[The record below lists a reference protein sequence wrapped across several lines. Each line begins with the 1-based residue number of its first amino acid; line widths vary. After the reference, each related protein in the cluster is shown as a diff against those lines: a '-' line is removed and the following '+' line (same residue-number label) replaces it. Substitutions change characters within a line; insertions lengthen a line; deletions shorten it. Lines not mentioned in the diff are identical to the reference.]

1 MSKEEEEEEGGRGT
15 SWGGVLMGGG
25 VLCLV
30 SSCCESC
37 KTLNTS
43 PCGHGPD
50 HADDTRGGPH
60 YVLAE
65 GGCAIKLQAKRILTF
80 ELRAP
85 SQTGS
90 LTFSAGTCCGGG
102 GFRGY
107 Q

>member
-1 MSKEEEEEEGGRGT
+1 MKMSKEEEEEEGGRGT

-50 HADDTRGGPH
+50 HADDTRGGSS
-60 YVLAE
+60 
-65 GGCAIKLQAKRILTF
+65 
-80 ELRAP
+80 LR
-85 SQTGS
+85 SS
-90 LTFSAGTCCGGG
+90 GGG
-102 GFRGY
+102 VRDKTPSKTDFNI
-107 Q
+107 